1 MTAIIKGIQELSRAV
16 ADCVNEFKQSI
27 EVDTRLNAVIKA
39 TGQQYKYTT
48 RDIKE
53 YASALQEQTRFG
65 DDVIEQS
72 AQLLVATQKFSKE
85 GLERTLELSADLAE
99 AMGTDLTSATS
110 TLSKALIEP
119 GEGLNRLKTIGISFT
134 DAEEDMIKK
143 LREAGDELG
152 AQQVILDKVEKA
164 YGGVAESVGS
174 IDTSTLDKISNVWGD
189 LKEDLGS
196 VFTTVLG
203 PVFDWIYKTLSRL
216 ERFANKIKN
225 DVDFN
230 KAMVEGDYTTLANNF
245 DTDFLTGKLNEVSK
259 DYNRAV
265 KELSGE
271 YFNEMSLINERYG
284 LTIEDFIDQS
294 FEEQQR
300 ILTELFGDSP
310 RILGI
315 LEEADFGYQFS
326 TITKALELQRQQEEE
341 WNKQLI
347 QAQNAALIKAAG
359 GLSGIFKSATDSALT
374 GFFSDNPITVDGITG
389 VSIGNTML
397 KGYWGTGVSDS
408 TYMSTMFGD
417 IGMWAQTTQSFM
429 ETFYEWESDF
439 DEWVRKYGEPDRTSG
454 AGFNFGISSGDFG
467 LTNSSLDFSSTMSL
481 LGPNGVKNLGF
492 DSKTIY
498 DGLTQYGGLSK
509 TLKIDN
515 LTEEI
520 ERLTT
525 LQESTEG
532 QMSVYYQEMIDGLDD
547 QLKELT
553 KIEKDQRT
561 FLDKMGEKVGTA
573 VGSLFG
579 ADEDQSKAA
588 GSAII
593 NSFTSQMGEA
603 GEVVSRLATNMA
615 TMGPLLGAIVT
626 ALHYVIGGLME
637 TLQEVFNDFIAWG
650 IEPLKEFGRMI
661 GQILLPIF
669 EEIMPSVV
677 ATGKV
682 LMNLFQA
689 IGRLLAPIV
698 EILMRVIGPV
708 LTVLADILVSIVGT
722 ISWAI
727 DWIAY
732 CITWV
737 LNKVSFGWIDQSAN
751 PGSLSS
757 YVEGMYSNPAE
768 SYSATG
774 ANSVGTTNASYS
786 GGTVVHLTVI
796 NNGNVCGDAG
806 ILEFATMI
814 KNELA
819 DAQYLGR

>member
-1 MTAIIKGIQELSRAV
+1 M
-16 ADCVNEFKQSI
+16 
-27 EVDTRLNAVIKA
+27 
-39 TGQQYKYTT
+39 
-48 RDIKE
+48 
-53 YASALQEQTRFG
+53 
-65 DDVIEQS
+65 
-72 AQLLVATQKFSKE
+72 LVATQKFSKE

-119 GEGLNRLKTIGISFT
+119 GEGLNRLRTIGISFT
-134 DAEEDMIKK
+134 DAEEDMIKS
-143 LREAGDELG
+143 LNAAGKELE
-152 AQQVILDKVEKA
+152 AQQIILDKVESS
-164 YGGVAESVGS
+164 YGGVAKSIGS
-174 IDTSTLDKISNVWGD
+174 IDTSTLDKIKNVWGD

-216 ERFANKIKN
+216 ERFANKVKN

-230 KAMVEGDYTTLANNF
+230 KAMVGGDYTTLANSF
-245 DTDFLTGKLNEVSK
+245 DTDFLTGKLNELSK
-259 DYNRAV
+259 DYNRAIR
-265 KELSGE
+265 ELSSE
-271 YFNEMSLINERYG
+271 YFDEMSLINEKYG
-284 LTIEDFIDQS
+284 LTIEGFIDKS
-294 FEEQQR
+294 FEEQQK
-300 ILTELFGDSP
+300 ILIDLFGDNS

-315 LEEADFGYQFS
+315 LETADFGYQFS
-326 TITKALELQRQQEEE
+326 VITKALELQRQQEEE

-347 QAQNAALIKAAG
+347 LAQEQQTQAQNAAIIQAAG
-359 GLSGIFKSATDSALT
+359 GLSGIFNSATNSAILGMTSSNLGKFLT
-374 GFFSDNPITVDGITG
+374 QSWF
-389 VSIGNTML
+389 
-397 KGYWGTGVSDS
+397 GTGISDS

-417 IGMWAQTTQSFM
+417 MGMWFQTTQSFM

-439 DEWVRKYGEPDRTSG
+439 DEWVRKYGEPNRSG
-454 AGFNFGISSGDFG
+454 GGFNFGINSGNFG
-467 LTNSSLDFSSTMSL
+467 LANSSLDFSSTMSL

-492 DSKTIY
+492 NSKNIY
-498 DGLTQYGGLSK
+498 NALTQYGDLSK
-509 TLKIDN
+509 TFKIDN

-520 ERLTT
+520 VRLTT
-525 LQESTEG
+525 LQESTDG
-532 QMSVYYQEMIDGLDD
+532 QMFVYYQEMIDGLKD

-561 FLDKMGEKVGTA
+561 FLDKLGEKVGTA

-615 TMGPLLGAIVT
+615 TMGPVLGAIVT

-669 EEIMPSVV
+669 KEIMPSVV
-677 ATGKV
+677 ASGKV
-682 LMNLFQA
+682 LMQLFQSIA
-689 IGRLLAPIV
+689 RLLTPIV
-698 EILMRVIGPV
+698 QILMRVIGPV
-708 LTVLADILVSIVGT
+708 LTVLADVVVSIVGT

-732 CITWV
+732 AVTWA
-737 LNKVSFGWIDQSAN
+737 LNKITFGWVQQTAN
-751 PGSLSS
+751 PGGLTDYLS
-757 YVEGMYSNPAE
+757 GMYEDPS
-768 SYSATG
+768 STYTGSGSMDSAG
-774 ANSVGTTNASYS
+774 LQSAAYS
-786 GGTVVHLTVI
+786 GGSVIHLNVY
-796 NNGNVCGDAG
+796 NNGVVAG
-806 ILEFATMI
+806 EAGLREFAVMI
-814 KNELA
+814 KRELE
-819 DAQYLGR
+819 DAEYLGR